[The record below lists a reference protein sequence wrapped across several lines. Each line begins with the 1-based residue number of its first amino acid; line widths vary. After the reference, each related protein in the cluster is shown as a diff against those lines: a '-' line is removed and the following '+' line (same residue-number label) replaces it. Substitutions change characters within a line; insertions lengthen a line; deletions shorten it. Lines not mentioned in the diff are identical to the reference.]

1 MASEGAKRMERLFS
15 AIGMDMERHSTPIP
29 AMPLFTSGI
38 QEPPLLQGIT
48 IPALYAASYECVVL
62 RSILNHLNVETFR
75 KGWGWKA
82 KFVVKCR
89 SCDVEY
95 QQQLESCSACGGEI
109 RKPDKEQLEYADIVL
124 NEDNR
129 MMQGFIEVLREVE
142 MDLNIV
148 DDAYII
154 LTKEYFI
161 DPSSKKPVFYRVK
174 EVTRADPIFMRI
186 VADKR
191 GIRGGRQYTS
201 LVDRSFRTSDKDDK
215 CPKTGMDVVPIHY
228 MNLAGVGAGQV
239 YTDDEVIHLSKW
251 SPSKLYGRSPI
262 ATMWRQVNT
271 LIAMDNYVYSA
282 YQKRRMPRGVMVIKS
297 SNLETVERTAR
308 NIQEHLERDPNYIPT
323 VGVETES
330 GRGGLEYVRMM
341 DTLEELQYIPIKD
354 DIRQRI
360 AAFFG
365 VSNVFMNDVGGGGLN
380 NEGMQIVVSNRSVA
394 FSQSIYNKL
403 LFPALMAA
411 FSISEWTLTL
421 SPHEEE
427 DEIMLLR
434 RDEMAIRNMM
444 QMKQAGFE
452 ATLRDGMDD
461 VDLKFDFS
469 EPDPAQVAAAQQAAA
484 AQQGGG
490 QQGGGG
496 GPVQTSMEQL
506 EVTPEMLFKRT
517 KFEFDPPKTS
527 HGQNV
532 IPSALVTTSGN
543 GLPALR
549 TTGVPQRNSRNSGG
563 ASPKHIKRHDHED
576 RRSQKEVDS
585 RDLKSSA
592 EKIVDKKIKDL
603 KERSG

>member
-1 MASEGAKRMERLFS
+1 MAKEDAKRMERLFS
-15 AIGMDMERHSTPIP
+15 AIGVDMERHQTPVP

-48 IPALYAASYECVVL
+48 IPALYAAAYECVVL
-62 RSILNHLNVETFR
+62 RSILNHLSVETFR
-75 KGWGWKA
+75 KGWGWKPN
-82 KFVVKCR
+82 FVVKCR
-89 SCDVEY
+89 ECDEEY
-95 QQQLESCSACGGEI
+95 QQEVETCLKCGGEV
-109 RKPDKEQLEYADIVL
+109 RKADKQQIEYANTVF
-124 NEDNR
+124 NNNNR
-129 MMQGFIEVLREVE
+129 MTQNFIEVLREIE

-148 DDAYII
+148 DDAYVI

-161 DPSSKKPVFYRVK
+161 DPATKSPKFYRIK

-191 GIRGGRQYTS
+191 GIRGGKQYTS
-201 LVDRSFRTSDKDDK
+201 IVDRSFRTSKSTDK

-228 MNLAGVGAGQV
+228 MNLAGVGNGQV
-239 YTDDEVIHLSKW
+239 YTDDEVIHISKW
-251 SPSKLYGRSPI
+251 SPSKLYGRSPV

-365 VSNVFMNDVGGGGLN
+365 VSNVFMNDVTGGGLN

-394 FSQSIYNKL
+394 YAQSIYNNV
-403 LFPALMAA
+403 LFPALAEA
-411 FSISEWTLTL
+411 FSITEWHLKL

-427 DEIMLLR
+427 DEIMNMR

-452 ATLRDGMDD
+452 ATLRDGIDD
-461 VDLKFDFS
+461 TILHFDYKQ
-469 EPDPAQVAAAQQAAA
+469 PDPAELAAAQQAAA
-484 AQQGGG
+484 EAAQAQQAQQGGG
-490 QQGGGG
+490 Q
-496 GPVQTSMEQL
+496 PVQKGVILEKRSQL
-506 EVTPEMLFKRT
+506 
-517 KFEFDPPKTS
+517 DPNRGGSLPVPSSVAVNDGKTD
-527 HGQNV
+527 
-532 IPSALVTTSGN
+532 IPV
-543 GLPALR
+543 LR
-549 TTGVPQRNSRNSGG
+549 TIGEGQHGSSRNSEGK
-563 ASPKHIKRHDHED
+563 SPVRVKRHEGAPTGAESKTDKRQD
-576 RRSQKEVDS
+576 RSVQES
-585 RDLKSSA
+585 MT
-592 EKIVDKKIKDL
+592 DKRLNEMGKRKGL
-603 KERSG
+603 GGQS